1 MGFRPAGRML
11 AIAFQDGPVLLWDL
25 DPASWRA
32 RACAV
37 AGRRLTEQEWEDFL
51 PGRPSQPYCGSR

>member
-11 AIAFQDGPVLLWDL
+11 AIAFQDGRVLLWDL

-51 PGRPSQPYCGSR
+51 PGRPYQPYCGSR